1 MLCSADSHI
10 CVASRT
16 GGRVGRAH
24 LRDGGVQ
31 AERLGD
37 AGVEVDQLAEAVVGE
52 EARELR
58 HAGGERLVVG
68 VSAAAGHE
76 RDALLARALRLE
88 RAQLAAQLL
97 GHVRVGHGHVREP
110 RQRRRRR
117 VPPGDHEVEHHV
129 PEALVVPEAAAVVA
143 GLA

>member
-68 VSAAAGHE
+68 VSAAA
-76 RDALLARALRLE
+76 RCLATRSLAFRMSVLYFDPLYEVLDPPLIHFYPVICAARF
-88 RAQLAAQLL
+88 QLPVLLL
-97 GHVRVGHGHVREP
+97 GFKCRWAP
-110 RQRRRRR
+110 
-117 VPPGDHEVEHHV
+117 
-129 PEALVVPEAAAVVA
+129 
-143 GLA
+143 